1 MPRNGH
7 DWDAIIAALRG
18 GERLRV
24 WSVIITVFGDA
35 IVPRGGKISLQA
47 LQEILGRLGIEPG
60 AVRTA
65 LSRLASEGWVTR
77 EREGRRSFYSLDSG
91 GRRAFD
97 IATQRIYAPGPP
109 QWDGRWTVVVP
120 ILGEDVAG
128 AELQASG
135 FASRNGTWI
144 RPETPGALALPSGL
158 ESYLVIA
165 DQPGDFPEDAYR
177 FWNLDSIGEAV
188 RVFLEAL
195 QPLVTA
201 LETGARPDPLEA
213 IALRTL
219 LIHGWRRI
227 ILKGYALPIALLP
240 PKWPALE
247 GRGRVKAVYAELV
260 GPSEAWLTDAGLP
273 PLSHPE
279 KFSARFGGTNGKA

>member
-1 MPRNGH
+1 MPKNGQ

-18 GERLRV
+18 DERLRV

-35 IVPRGGKISLQA
+35 IVPRGGRISLQA

-65 LSRLASEGWVTR
+65 LSRLASEGWVIR

-97 IATQRIYAPGPP
+97 IATQRIYASGPP

-120 ILGEDVAG
+120 ILGDDIAG
-128 AELQASG
+128 PDLEASG

-144 RPETPGALALPSGL
+144 RPETSGAPALPSGL
-158 ESYLVIA
+158 DTYLVIA
-165 DQPGDFPEDAYR
+165 GQPGVSPADAYR
-177 FWNLDSIGEAV
+177 FWDLDHIGEAV
-188 RVFLEAL
+188 GVFLDAL
-195 QPLVTA
+195 QPLIAA
-201 LETGARPDPLEA
+201 LDCGAHPDPLDA

-227 ILKGYALPIALLP
+227 ILKAYPLPIALLP
-240 PKWPALE
+240 PNWPGLE
-247 GRGRVKAVYAELV
+247 GRVRVKAVYEELV
-260 GPSEAWLTDAGLP
+260 APSEAWLTESGLP
-273 PLSHPE
+273 PLSNPE
-279 KFSARFGGTNGKA
+279 KFSARFGGAQSSR